1 MTWVVS
7 DYTATPGTS
16 EVSVTKGQQVEVLD
30 TTSSSSVNAEFC
42 LVRLSPIGGGDG
54 GTQEGLVPIAVL
66 KPPPPT
72 KGLLRRG
79 KDAADM
85 DHPTTAAA
93 DSNGEYIICFFTILN
108 FELFRIL
115 NGLLSKW
122 FNPINGGNNFKFSV
136 ACKML
141 SQSRQ

>member
-1 MTWVVS
+1 MTWVVL

-30 TTSSSSVNAEFC
+30 TTSSSSANAEFC

-66 KPPPPT
+66 KPPPTT

-79 KDAADM
+79 KDAAEM
-85 DHPTTAAA
+85 DHPPTATA
-93 DSNGEYIICFFTILN
+93 DSSGKYTIFFLSLLLCQII
-108 FELFRIL
+108 E
-115 NGLLSKW
+115 
-122 FNPINGGNNFKFSV
+122 
-136 ACKML
+136 
-141 SQSRQ
+141 